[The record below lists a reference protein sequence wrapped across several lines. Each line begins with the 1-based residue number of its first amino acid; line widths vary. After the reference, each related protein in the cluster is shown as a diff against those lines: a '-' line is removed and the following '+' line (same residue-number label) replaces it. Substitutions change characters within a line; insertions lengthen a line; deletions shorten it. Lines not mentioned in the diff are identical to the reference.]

1 MAGLESVQAR
11 LFLFPYIADFI
22 FLLRKFFL
30 SPRRKS
36 FFLEDFFMFQALKL
50 VFQALEHVYQ
60 SLELMFQALEYKILR
75 GEKTF
80 SLRVG
85 NFSP

>member
-1 MAGLESVQAR
+1 
-11 LFLFPYIADFI
+11 
-22 FLLRKFFL
+22 
-30 SPRRKS
+30 
-36 FFLEDFFMFQALKL
+36 MFQALKL

-60 SLELMFQALEYKILR
+60 SLELMFQALEYKIIR

-85 NFSP
+85 NFSPQVFLKNIKGNKSYFIFFL

>member
-1 MAGLESVQAR
+1 
-11 LFLFPYIADFI
+11 
-22 FLLRKFFL
+22 
-30 SPRRKS
+30 
-36 FFLEDFFMFQALKL
+36 MFRALKL
-50 VFQALEHVYQ
+50 MFQALEHVYQ

-85 NFSP
+85 NFSPQVFQKKK

>member
-1 MAGLESVQAR
+1 MS
-11 LFLFPYIADFI
+11 
-22 FLLRKFFL
+22 
-30 SPRRKS
+30 
-36 FFLEDFFMFQALKL
+36 LEDFLMFQALKL